1 MRVMVVDDEPD
12 IQFMFQQKFRKE
24 TKAGRIALQFA
35 SSGEEALSQL
45 TNSKP
50 AEIVLILT
58 DINMPGMSGLDLLRE
73 LRQRYALIKVFLITA
88 YNDEEKYRTA
98 KSYGCDE
105 YFTKPIDFDILK
117 KKIFGG

>member
-1 MRVMVVDDEPD
+1 MRVMVVDDEQD
-12 IQFMFQQKFRKE
+12 VQFMFQQRFRKE
-24 TKAGRIALQFA
+24 EKAGRIALQFA
-35 SSGEEALSQL
+35 FSGEEALSQL

-50 AEIVLILT
+50 AEIFLILT

-73 LRQRYALIKVFLITA
+73 LKQRYALIKVFMITA

-98 KSYGCDE
+98 KNYGCDG

-117 KKIFGG
+117 KKIFGE